1 MSPPWIASALLAV
14 LITAIT
20 WKLVTRARITWVQE
34 SKKLAKPLLHSEGPD
49 LEQPLLEES
58 DAEIDTTGQ
67 GRSSSNGPAPGLA
80 RISTRLPVSI
90 PVGPAEE
97 DEHDDHHAHSPMAY
111 SAVGS
116 FALKTKKPTEW

>member
-1 MSPPWIASALLAV
+1 MLAV

-20 WKLVTRARITWVQE
+20 WKLVTRARITWIHE
-34 SKKLAKPLLHSEGPD
+34 SKALAKPRLQPEGPD

-58 DAEIDTTGQ
+58 DNEADTTGQ
-67 GRSSSNGPAPGLA
+67 GRSSNGPAPGLA

-90 PVGPAEE
+90 PTGPAEE
-97 DEHDDHHAHSPMAY
+97 DEHDHHHAHSPMAY

-116 FALKTKKPTEW
+116 FALKAKRPNDG